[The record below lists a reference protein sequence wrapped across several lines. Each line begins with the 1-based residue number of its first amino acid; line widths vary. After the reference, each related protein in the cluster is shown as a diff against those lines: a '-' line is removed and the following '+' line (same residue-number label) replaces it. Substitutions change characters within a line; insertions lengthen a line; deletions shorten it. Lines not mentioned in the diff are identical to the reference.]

1 MGRRRGFFRR
11 IRKSKWGRRVTL
23 ELACFGIQ
31 RLGRSLK
38 LTWIDRSHIEHLYET
53 NQPFIFSYWH
63 SDLIMACRIGIEEL
77 ARRNIVVITS
87 TSRDGQIVGEHLAR
101 QGMTVVWGSSRRGG
115 VEAFLNMAKQ
125 LRSGMNGSIAVDGPR
140 GPRREVKEG
149 VIRLAQLTG
158 HAIVPC
164 AVGYKRRI
172 TFSSWDRLRIPL
184 PFTESVVICGEPMYV
199 DAGIDRRNLSEPIA
213 QLTQALMDLRQRLP
227 YDRD

>member
-1 MGRRRGFFRR
+1 M
-11 IRKSKWGRRVTL
+11 

-38 LTWIDRSHIEHLYET
+38 LTWIDRSPIEHLYET

-77 ARRNIVVITS
+77 ARRNLVVITS

-158 HAIVPC
+158 HAILPC
-164 AVGYKRRI
+164 AIGYKRRI

-184 PFTESVVICGEPMYV
+184 PFTESVAICGEPMYV
-199 DAGIDRRNLSEPIA
+199 DASINRRDLSEPIA
-213 QLTQALMDLRQRLP
+213 KLTQALMDLRQKLP
-227 YDRD
+227 YDKD